1 VSDDRVFVK
10 CAWRLIPFMMLLY
23 VVSFIDRV
31 NVGFAALTMN
41 KELGFSPSVFG
52 LGAGAFFIGYSLF
65 QVPANLILERIGAR
79 RWMFSI
85 LAIWGAL
92 SASNAFTQDAVT
104 FYILRFLL
112 GLAEAGFFPGMILY
126 LTFWFPQAYRARFTA
141 MFMAAIPLSFIVGGP
156 LSSLILRMDR
166 VLGLSGWQ
174 WLFLLE
180 GLPAFSLSFAV
191 LQLLPDGPNR
201 ASWLTR
207 TEKEVIAVRLS
218 AEDTAEQREL
228 WPALRDPRVAALGLV
243 NFGILLGNYG
253 VQFWLPQ
260 IVHGMGFSN
269 FTTGFVAAL
278 PFVAAMCAMI
288 LWGRSSDARGE
299 RIWHVALPALVGA
312 AGLAMAALVQ
322 NYLLSLMALT
332 VAVVGVL
339 TANALLFSLPSLFLG
354 GRAAAGGIALIIS
367 IASLGGFFGPTIIGV
382 LKEQTGDYSLA
393 MVALAIALVLSAA
406 VVLAL
411 GRAMAPRQ
419 PIFPSPNAGL
429 RAEQI
434 AGGDLPTES

>member
-1 VSDDRVFVK
+1 
-10 CAWRLIPFMMLLY
+10 
-23 VVSFIDRV
+23 
-31 NVGFAALTMN
+31 
-41 KELGFSPSVFG
+41 
-52 LGAGAFFIGYSLF
+52 
-65 QVPANLILERIGAR
+65 
-79 RWMFSI
+79 
-85 LAIWGAL
+85 
-92 SASNAFTQDAVT
+92 
-104 FYILRFLL
+104 
-112 GLAEAGFFPGMILY
+112 
-126 LTFWFPQAYRARFTA
+126 
-141 MFMAAIPLSFIVGGP
+141 
-156 LSSLILRMDR
+156 
-166 VLGLSGWQ
+166 
-174 WLFLLE
+174 
-180 GLPAFSLSFAV
+180 
-191 LQLLPDGPNR
+191 
-201 ASWLTR
+201 
-207 TEKEVIAVRLS
+207 
-218 AEDTAEQREL
+218 
-228 WPALRDPRVAALGLV
+228 
-243 NFGILLGNYG
+243 
-253 VQFWLPQ
+253 
-260 IVHGMGFSN
+260 
-269 FTTGFVAAL
+269 
-278 PFVAAMCAMI
+278 MI